1 MIVGLV
7 DETTKVTSG
16 TVKTARKVPSMDF
29 ITESGNRLW
38 GCNYGVAD
46 GETVNEIYCCKLGD
60 FKNWECYQGVS
71 TDSWRAS
78 CGTDGKWTG
87 AATLADSPIFFK
99 EDCFHRVYPSATGAH
114 QVVVQKCAGVQ
125 NGSAKSLVVVDDRLY
140 YKSRMG
146 VCVYDGSLPSEIG
159 SCFGTKLYYNAVAG
173 GARGKYFISME
184 DEGHNWS
191 LFVYDTRKGLW
202 HREDAT
208 HAEAFARVD
217 DELYF
222 LEDGTLRTVY
232 GSVGTLEDSVQWM
245 AETGIMTY
253 GLVGKKYVS
262 RINLRMQLPK
272 GSSVDFWVQYDSDGV
287 WRHCGHIEGRGLRT
301 FLLPIRPARCDHLKF
316 RLTGKGEMKLFSL
329 ARVLE
334 AGSDA

>member
-1 MIVGLV
+1 M
-7 DETTKVTSG
+7 
-16 TVKTARKVPSMDF
+16 
-29 ITESGNRLW
+29 
-38 GCNYGVAD
+38 
-46 GETVNEIYCCKLGD
+46 NELYCCKLGD
-60 FKNWECYQGVS
+60 FKNWACYQGVA

-87 AATLADSPIFFK
+87 AATLAGSPVFFK

-125 NGSAKSLVVVDDRLY
+125 SGSAKSLVVVDDRLY

-146 VCVYDGSLPSEIG
+146 VCVYDGSLPQEIG
-159 SCFGTKLYYNAVAG
+159 GCFGPKLYANAAAG
-173 GARGKYFISME
+173 GVRGKYFISMK
-184 DEGHNWS
+184 DEAHSWA

-202 HREDAT
+202 HREDST
-208 HAEAFARVD
+208 HASEFARVG

-222 LEDGTLRTVY
+222 LENGTLKTVY
-232 GSVGTLEDSVQWM
+232 GTAGTKDGPVEWM

-272 GSSVDFWVQYDSDGV
+272 GSSVDFWVQYDSDGL

-301 FLLPIRPARCDHLKF
+301 FLLPVRPARCDHLKF

>member
-1 MIVGLV
+1 M
-7 DETTKVTSG
+7 
-16 TVKTARKVPSMDF
+16 
-29 ITESGNRLW
+29 
-38 GCNYGVAD
+38 
-46 GETVNEIYCCKLGD
+46 
-60 FKNWECYQGVS
+60 
-71 TDSWRAS
+71 
-78 CGTDGKWTG
+78 
-87 AATLADSPIFFK
+87 
-99 EDCFHRVYPSATGAH
+99 
-114 QVVVQKCAGVQ
+114 VVQKCAGVQ
-125 NGSAKSLVVVDDRLY
+125 NGSSKSLVVVDDRLY
-140 YKSRMG
+140 YKSRMS
-146 VCVYDGSLPSEIG
+146 VCVYDGSLPQEIG

-202 HREDAT
+202 HREDDT
-208 HAEAFARVD
+208 HAADFARVD

-222 LEDGTLRTVY
+222 LENGTLRTVY

-262 RINLRMQLPK
+262 RINLRMQLPQ